1 MAACLPFLL
10 LPNPLL
16 LLLLLATLGVGGPSF
31 HSVFGRDDVR
41 DTAAGVYFER
51 DLGRPLNPVDTFP
64 LGPSGPPIEG
74 IFGDSIGT
82 SPLLA
87 RRTRS
92 SPPHID
98 PYYRYIFDPIKWIF
112 GVEKMTENLTSIWCQ
127 FPKSAHRYP
136 HVIISSFHAFQH
148 LAKCDFP

>member
-10 LPNPLL
+10 LPNPLLLLL

-41 DTAAGVYFER
+41 DTAAGVYFEE
-51 DLGRPLNPVDTFP
+51 GMGQPLKAVDTFLLDP
-64 LGPSGPPIEG
+64 SSSPILGPSGPPIKG
-74 IFGDSIGT
+74 LFGDSIGT
-82 SPLLA
+82 SNLLS

-98 PYYRYIFDPIKWIF
+98 PYYRYICHLIKWTF
-112 GVEKMTENLTSIWCQ
+112 GVEKMTENLTSI
-127 FPKSAHRYP
+127 
-136 HVIISSFHAFQH
+136 
-148 LAKCDFP
+148 